1 MDIMKLRPAVK
12 EYLWGGIRLIK
23 EYGKGSGMKR
33 ISETW
38 ECSVH
43 PDGLSTVITG
53 EYNGLTLDTVIS
65 EHPEYLGENNKNG
78 FPVLVKFI
86 DAEKDLSVQV
96 HPDDNYARIHENQ
109 NGKNE
114 MWYVLDAE
122 ENTTLVCGFE
132 KKISPET
139 ARRAV
144 YDGTITDYLHYEEV
158 HKGDVFYIPSGTVH
172 AIGRGAV
179 IAEIQENSNVT
190 YRVCDYDRIDENGK
204 KRELHLE
211 KALDVMKLEP
221 AEKIQL
227 SDDYY
232 ECQEYSAVTLCRCRY
247 FRTEKINVYSSYNFV
262 VDIKSFQ
269 ILLFTEGKGI
279 IKNSGNTIPVKKGD
293 CIFLPAGIGNIEVY
307 GRTEFLKVNC

>member
-1 MDIMKLRPAVK
+1 MYADLK
-12 EYLWGGIRLIK
+12 
-23 EYGKGSGMKR
+23 KR
-33 ISETW
+33 F
-38 ECSVH
+38 
-43 PDGLSTVITG
+43 L
-53 EYNGLTLDTVIS
+53 L
-65 EHPEYLGENNKNG
+65 
-78 FPVLVKFI
+78 
-86 DAEKDLSVQV
+86 
-96 HPDDNYARIHENQ
+96 
-109 NGKNE
+109 
-114 MWYVLDAE
+114 
-122 ENTTLVCGFE
+122 
-132 KKISPET
+132 ET